1 MKPKNALKKIETL
14 LSAPNFTTKEAKAC
28 GVSTETLAYYA
39 KAGEIERLG
48 RGLYRGIHAPI
59 MQSFQWEDLITAV
72 RSVENGT
79 ICLTSALALYEL
91 TEEIPRQHW
100 IAISHGTSH
109 HASPLVK
116 IIRMRNHILG
126 KTEIDIDGVIVSI
139 FDRERTILD
148 SFRYLSKETALKALK
163 IGLQQPIGKRIDINK
178 LRSYAKKMKINI
190 DSYLLALTV

>member
-1 MKPKNALKKIETL
+1 MKPKNALEKIETL
-14 LSAPNFTTKEAKAC
+14 LSAVNFTTKEAKQC
-28 GVSTETLAYYA
+28 GVTAETLAYYV

-48 RGLYRGIHAPI
+48 RGLYRGINAPA
-59 MQSFQWEDLITAV
+59 MQSFQWEDLVTAV

-109 HASPLVK
+109 HASPMVK
-116 IIRMRNHILG
+116 IIRMRNHMLG
-126 KTEIDIDGVIVSI
+126 KTAIDIDGAAVSI
-139 FDRERTILD
+139 FDKERTILD
-148 SFRYLSKETALKALK
+148 SFRYLSRETALKALK
-163 IGLQQPIGKRIDINK
+163 MGLEQPREKRIDINK